1 MNILVE
7 EKWILFLKQFSNK
20 QFDFSFF
27 KDEKGRENYT
37 IEQVLSL
44 EVIVSNRYGFLSLKF
59 KNHGLREKF
68 LQNINIT
75 QEIQE
80 FENSTRVNTIW
91 LTEEFPCRVYFS
103 GTKLI
108 LSFYDSDELM
118 LDNQVFENRIKVF
131 QNVLI
136 ALLKLS
142 ILKNTEIS

>member
-27 KDEKGRENYT
+27 EDEKGKENYT

-75 QEIQE
+75 QEIQK
-80 FENSTRVNTIW
+80 FDDHTRVNTFWI
-91 LTEEFPCRVYFS
+91 TEEFPCRVYFS

-118 LDNQVFENRIKVF
+118 TEKQVFENRIAVF
-131 QNVLI
+131 KNVLI

>member
-44 EVIVSNRYGFLSLKF
+44 EVIVSNSYGFLSLKF

-68 LQNINIT
+68 LQNLNIT

-80 FENSTRVNTIW
+80 FENSSRVNTIW